1 MMTSLPGLEN
11 LRPGAIYCI
20 GRNYAEHAKEL
31 NHPIPKTPIIFM
43 KPVCSLLPDRG
54 TVIIPN
60 YTHNVHHEAELVI
73 AIGKGGKNIPREDAL
88 NYVAGYA
95 IGIDITARDIQNELK
110 DAGKPWLLSKVL
122 DTFSPLGNF
131 VPPSS
136 IPQPHKVRV
145 ELIVNG
151 ITKQKGN
158 TENMLFP
165 IDVLIEKVSSYFT
178 LAPGDLIYTGTP
190 EGVGPLVHGDLV
202 EASIDGGVST
212 LMVHVTS
219 S

>member
-43 KPVCSLLPDRG
+43 KPVCSLLPDQG

-60 YTHNVHHEAELVI
+60 NTKNVHHEAELVI
-73 AIGKGGKNIPREDAL
+73 AIGKGGKNISRENAL
-88 NYVAGYA
+88 SHVAGYA

-110 DAGKPWLLSKVL
+110 DTGKPWLLSKGL
-122 DTFSPLGNF
+122 DTFSPIGNF
-131 VPPSS
+131 VPLSS
-136 IPQPHKVRV
+136 IAQPHNISVK
-145 ELIVNG
+145 LSVNG
-151 ITKQKGN
+151 ITKQNGN

-165 IDVLIEKVSSYFT
+165 IDILIEKVSSYFT

-190 EGVGPLVHGDLV
+190 EGVGPLIHGDIV
-202 EASIDGGVST
+202 EAHINEGVSA
-212 LMVHVTS
+212 LKVHVAS